1 MKIKMFMGGGG
12 CAIQINVRTS
22 KYSTLQ
28 LVGAEQE
35 YVQQDRRILHR
46 RAEVRDGPPR
56 GVRVAAP
63 SLGGGQSAADDEWLG
78 LHAQAS
84 VGPVG
89 LDGLHQHRL
98 HDLDQQ
104 NSHLLE
110 ATGVQSGKE
119 SPSEQGIVEG
129 GQSVRIVQQKRKQV
143 FHRNSHAQQNFQPD
157 GTCEAAALGT
167 EGEGPT
173 TAPGVIADLCQQ
185 RDAPEGHFGRRRYWA
200 RDARHVEDR
209 FKTEGGQDT
218 LSTAEE
224 KI

>member
-1 MKIKMFMGGGG
+1 M
-12 CAIQINVRTS
+12 
-22 KYSTLQ
+22 
-28 LVGAEQE
+28 
-35 YVQQDRRILHR
+35 
-46 RAEVRDGPPR
+46 RDGPPR

-143 FHRNSHAQQNFQPD
+143 FHRNSNSNAQQNFQPD
-157 GTCEAAALGT
+157 GICEAAALDT
-167 EGEGPT
+167 EAEGPAKAT
-173 TAPGVIADLCQQ
+173 GVIADLCQQ
-185 RDAPEGHFGRRRYWA
+185 QDGALEGPSGFRASAP
-200 RDARHVEDR
+200 DARHVENR
-209 FKTEGGQDT
+209 FETEGGQDT
-218 LSTAEE
+218 LSAAEE
-224 KI
+224 KN